1 MDDLVLVL
9 YHCGKP
15 YYGQENILP
24 DMDIDLPCSGADRG
38 CISASEPFSNKLL
51 TTNQNSNNFL
61 TELRSDILP
70 KAESLHVRL

>member
-1 MDDLVLVL
+1 MLVL
-9 YHCGKP
+9 YHCAKP
-15 YYGQENILP
+15 YNGQENLLP
-24 DMDIDLPCSGADRG
+24 DMDIDPLCSGADR
-38 CISASEPFSNKLL
+38 AEPFSNKLL